1 MNDDERMYALQLAH
15 SLRSEILEPM
25 KRSFVG
31 KDEIIDL
38 LGLCLVARENLFLLG
53 PPGTAKSA
61 LVQELARRIDGRV
74 FDYLLTRFTEPNEIF
89 GPFDIRKL
97 REGELETNTEGM
109 LPDADFIFLDELLNA
124 NSAILNS
131 LLLVLNER
139 IFRRGRETRPLG
151 TLMVVGASNR
161 LPEDEALGALFDR
174 FLVRVGCHNVAEAE
188 LPHVLSAGWEL
199 ETRPAVPS
207 NRLHVDQLR
216 QLSRLVAHVDVSQLR
231 AEYSE
236 LVGRLRRAGLVIS
249 DRRAVK
255 LQRLIAASA
264 VLCGRLQAN
273 RTDFW
278 VLRYM
283 WDAEDEQDILAA
295 LIDKALQAA
304 TDQEKQVSHP
314 RSQVGEAPDPER
326 IAADLQQIAGEL
338 GQVDTA
344 SPEFSVLKD
353 RLGLLAAR
361 TQWVTNAQ
369 QRNHLE
375 KLTNELWNSVGAKR

>member
-1 MNDDERMYALQLAH
+1 
-15 SLRSEILEPM
+15 
-25 KRSFVG
+25 
-31 KDEIIDL
+31 
-38 LGLCLVARENLFLLG
+38 
-53 PPGTAKSA
+53 
-61 LVQELARRIDGRV
+61 
-74 FDYLLTRFTEPNEIF
+74 
-89 GPFDIRKL
+89 
-97 REGELETNTEGM
+97 
-109 LPDADFIFLDELLNA
+109 
-124 NSAILNS
+124 
-131 LLLVLNER
+131 
-139 IFRRGRETRPLG
+139 
-151 TLMVVGASNR
+151 
-161 LPEDEALGALFDR
+161 
-174 FLVRVGCHNVAEAE
+174 
-188 LPHVLSAGWEL
+188 
-199 ETRPAVPS
+199 
-207 NRLHVDQLR
+207 LHVDQLR

-304 TDQEKQVSHP
+304 TDQEKQASHP

-369 QRNHLE
+369 QRNQLE